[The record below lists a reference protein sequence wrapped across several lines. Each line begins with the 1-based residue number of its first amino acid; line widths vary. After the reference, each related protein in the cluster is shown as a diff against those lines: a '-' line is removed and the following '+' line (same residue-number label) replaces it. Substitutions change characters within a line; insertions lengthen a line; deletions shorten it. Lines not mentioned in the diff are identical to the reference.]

1 LRSGLALAFA
11 VVGLVA
17 CGGGDGD
24 GDGYP
29 QESIDAFVQECRAQP
44 STSEGQCRCVVERL
58 QESMPYE
65 EFERADIALKEN
77 REPAEASIEKLR
89 TAVTACA
96 TS

>member
-1 LRSGLALAFA
+1 MRSRLALAFA

-17 CGGGDGD
+17 CGGNGE
-24 GDGYP
+24 DGYP

-44 STSEGQCRCVVERL
+44 NTSELQCRCVVERL

-77 REPAEASIEKLR
+77 REPDRASIEKLR
-89 TAVTACA
+89 AAVTACA